1 MIYCLKAVFKL
12 IFSVW
17 CSETNFLNSVV
28 SRFSASFEKFP
39 SSKSLCKYAVSTH
52 LFTTIFQRVFE

>member
-28 SRFSASFEKFP
+28 SRFSTSFEKSNNP
-39 SSKSLCKYAVSTH
+39 CVSMLIPH
-52 LFTTIFQRVFE
+52 IYLRQYFSAEFWVA